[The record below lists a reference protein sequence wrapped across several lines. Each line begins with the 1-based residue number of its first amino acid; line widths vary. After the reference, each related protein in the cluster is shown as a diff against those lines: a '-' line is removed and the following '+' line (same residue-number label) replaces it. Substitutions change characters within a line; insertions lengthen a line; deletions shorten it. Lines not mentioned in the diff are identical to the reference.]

1 MITSPTNMDYLI
13 EPVRMRLGDFSGTS
27 YSDPLV
33 RTSLVNAVKFL
44 QKRWRSKYQ
53 IVGSGTIA
61 SSQPE
66 GAAAANQIWVSTSN
80 GYAFIDAGFVLN
92 DVFRNPF
99 LDFQQPSP
107 PTIEQNDEDAIV
119 LTAAYLIHLAKITS
133 SSATFVSWS
142 TEDLR
147 YTNTESSKAMKV
159 VLDALLEEINYQFKV
174 RIAVPKSTRQ
184 PINIVTGTKIY

>member
-1 MITSPTNMDYLI
+1 MDYLI
-13 EPVRMRLGDFSGTS
+13 EPVRMRLGDFTGTS

-53 IVGSGTIA
+53 IVGSGTIV
-61 SSQPE
+61 SPQPA
-66 GAAAANQIWVSTSN
+66 GAAEAGQIWVSTSN

-133 SSATFVSWS
+133 SSATFISWS

>member
-13 EPVRMRLGDFSGTS
+13 EPVRMRLGDFAGTF
-27 YSDPLV
+27 YSDSLV

-53 IVGSGTIA
+53 IVGSGTIVDP
-61 SSQPE
+61 QPA
-66 GAAAANQIWVSTSN
+66 GAAEANLIWVSTSN
-80 GYAFIDAGFVLN
+80 GHAFIDADFLPN

-99 LDFQQPSP
+99 LEFQQPSP

>member
-1 MITSPTNMDYLI
+1 MIITSCNLDYLI

-27 YSDPLV
+27 YSDSLV
-33 RTSLVNAVKFL
+33 RTSLVNAIKFL

-61 SSQPE
+61 ATQPS
-66 GAAAANQIWVSTSN
+66 GAAEANQIWVSTSN
-80 GYAFIDAGFVLN
+80 GYAFIDAGFELN

-99 LDFQQPSP
+99 LQFEQPSP
-107 PTIEQNDEDAIV
+107 PVIEQNDEDAIV
-119 LTAAYLIHLAKITS
+119 LTATYLIHLAKITS

-147 YTNTESSKAMKV
+147 YTNSESSKAMKV
-159 VLDALLEEINYQFKV
+159 VLDALLEEINYQFKT